1 METTIGF
8 ENIKLV
14 LQHGFGFIISKVMF
28 TAAELGV
35 FDLLRESGEVLT
47 SAAIAERLG
56 TSHVGM
62 ERLLETCVG
71 LKLLRVEKKDGE
83 ALYGNTDVSNLCLA
97 KSSPRSQ
104 YPSMMYSSEVSFSN
118 VLYMTDAVREGKNQ
132 MEKIYASPSN
142 DIFAGFYRSKQ
153 DMKKFLDTMNSVWV
167 LNGNEMMSAFDLS
180 CFPLICDVGGGGCAL
195 AKECVSLY
203 PNSTVTIFDLPKVIE
218 TAKKHY
224 VSSEEHRITFH
235 KGDFFKDPVPEA
247 DLYVLSRILHDW
259 NDEKCVCLL
268 TSLYKFCKPGG
279 GVLIVEILLNEDRS
293 GPLEAHLQSMMML
306 IHTEGKERTPS
317 EYNALLSA
325 AGFKEIQFKKG
336 SIYSAILGR
345 K

>member
-1 METTIGF
+1 MKEDGGRVQVIRC
-8 ENIKLV
+8 KV
-14 LQHGFGFIISKVMF
+14 KVVQKIIF

-35 FDLLRESGEVLT
+35 FDLLRESGDVLT
-47 SAAIAERLG
+47 SATIAERLG
-56 TSHVGM
+56 TSHMGM

-83 ALYGNTDVSNLCLA
+83 AFYGNTDISNLCLA
-97 KSSPRSQ
+97 KSSPKSL
-104 YPSMMYSSEVSFSN
+104 YPRMMYYSEVCFSN
-118 VLYMTDAVREGKNQ
+118 ALYFPDAVREGKNQ
-132 MEKIYASPSN
+132 MEKIYATPPN
-142 DIFAGFYRSKQ
+142 DVFAGFYRSKE
-153 DMKKFLDTMNSVWV
+153 DMKKFLDTMNSVWAV
-167 LNGNEMMSAFDLS
+167 NGNEVMSAFDLS
-180 CFPLICDVGGGGCAL
+180 CFPLICDIGGGGCAL

-203 PNSTVTIFDLPKVIE
+203 PNSTVTIFDLPEVIE
-218 TAKKHY
+218 TAKEHY

-235 KGDFFKDPVPEA
+235 EGDFFKDSVPEA

-259 NDEKCVCLL
+259 GDEKCVHLL
-268 TSLYKFCKPGG
+268 TSLYKACKPGG
-279 GVLIVEILLNEDRS
+279 GVLIVEMLLNEDRS

-306 IHTEGKERTPS
+306 LHTEGKERTLS

-325 AGFKEIQFKKG
+325 AGFKEIQFKKR